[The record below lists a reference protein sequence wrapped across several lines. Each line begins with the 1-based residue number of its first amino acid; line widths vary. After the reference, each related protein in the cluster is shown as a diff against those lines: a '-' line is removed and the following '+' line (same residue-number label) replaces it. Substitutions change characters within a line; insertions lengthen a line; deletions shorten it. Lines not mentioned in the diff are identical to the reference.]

1 MFDAFFFF
9 SNVFFVTYSNELN
22 VICKT
27 LKKNNNNKKKKK
39 NKVRKY
45 VDVVVVIIIYIY
57 IIYKT
62 KAFGAPTIV
71 HVSTILKKKKKKT

>member
-27 LKKNNNNKKKKK
+27 LKKKKK

-45 VDVVVVIIIYIY
+45 VDVVVVIII
-57 IIYKT
+57 IIIMWV
-62 KAFGAPTIV
+62 F
-71 HVSTILKKKKKKT
+71 